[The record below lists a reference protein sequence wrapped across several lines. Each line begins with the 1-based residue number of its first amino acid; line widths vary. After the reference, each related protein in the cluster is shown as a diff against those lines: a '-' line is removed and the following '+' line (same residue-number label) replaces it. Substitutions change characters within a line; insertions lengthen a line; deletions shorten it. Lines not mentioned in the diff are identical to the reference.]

1 MSYGKILLS
10 FLITTLSFSAFAQTS
25 TTLSGYVKDG
35 NETIA
40 GASVLLKGT
49 KIGTTTNNQGYYEL
63 TTTETG
69 NLTLIVSYLGYQTSS
84 SKITIKNNEK
94 LSLNIVL
101 NKEQN
106 QLSDVNIAG
115 KTKNQEVKESGF
127 AVNAIET
134 KRFANTTADLNQILN
149 KSTGVKIREQ
159 GGMGSGFNFAI
170 NGLSGKQ
177 VRFFLDG
184 IPMES
189 FGGGMSLNNIPVNLA
204 ERIEVYKGVVPIEL
218 GSDALGGAV
227 NVITDQHTKRF
238 LDASYSY
245 GSFNSSR
252 AAING
257 RMTDEKTGLM
267 FNFSGFHNYSD
278 NDYLM
283 RNNPKYDAAIKV
295 TENNEVIL
303 RDARRFHDVYRSSM
317 GQLDIGLSDKSWA
330 DKISV
335 GFLYSNLYNE
345 IQTGASQNNVIGN
358 AHQKG
363 NFYMP
368 SVKYK
373 KTDFLIKGL
382 TANLMGSLSID
393 KSDVIDTSAYLYGWG
408 GIIRPES
415 VAGELRDIK
424 TIYHYKNTSAIARA
438 NFSYEIDEQQS
449 LNLNY
454 TYNHFS
460 RSATEEIM
468 HVDNNPF
475 DEPNTLSKSIIGLAY
490 QNQMFNKKLTTTL
503 FAKYYGLSTF
513 VRKAVFLSGG
523 TYSRQ
528 DSTTTK
534 NNLGY
539 GIASRYKI
547 TEQAGLKF
555 SFEHAYRL
563 QEAEELFGDGV
574 SVSSN
579 INLKPEESDN
589 FNLGA
594 YYTHQSGK
602 NKFSVE
608 GGYFFRNA
616 KNLIFSSPGGKYS
629 TFVNVGL
636 AQINGFEGEF
646 GYQYSNLLDFSVNAS
661 YQNAINNQ
669 EYDIN
674 SGLKDPTYSDRIP
687 NQPWFFAN
695 ASIGLGKD
703 NMIGKNSRIQFNWST
718 QYVDWFYITWES
730 RGSKESIDKIP
741 SQLIHNIALS
751 YSFERGKYNISAES
765 FNVTNELAYDNFR
778 LQKPGRSVFLKL
790 RYFIK

>member
-1 MSYGKILLS
+1 
-10 FLITTLSFSAFAQTS
+10 
-25 TTLSGYVKDG
+25 
-35 NETIA
+35 
-40 GASVLLKGT
+40 
-49 KIGTTTNNQGYYEL
+49 
-63 TTTETG
+63 
-69 NLTLIVSYLGYQTSS
+69 
-84 SKITIKNNEK
+84 
-94 LSLNIVL
+94 
-101 NKEQN
+101 
-106 QLSDVNIAG
+106 
-115 KTKNQEVKESGF
+115 
-127 AVNAIET
+127 
-134 KRFANTTADLNQILN
+134 
-149 KSTGVKIREQ
+149 
-159 GGMGSGFNFAI
+159 
-170 NGLSGKQ
+170 
-177 VRFFLDG
+177 
-184 IPMES
+184 
-189 FGGGMSLNNIPVNLA
+189 
-204 ERIEVYKGVVPIEL
+204 
-218 GSDALGGAV
+218 
-227 NVITDQHTKRF
+227 
-238 LDASYSY
+238 
-245 GSFNSSR
+245 
-252 AAING
+252 
-257 RMTDEKTGLM
+257 
-267 FNFSGFHNYSD
+267 
-278 NDYLM
+278 
-283 RNNPKYDAAIKV
+283 
-295 TENNEVIL
+295 
-303 RDARRFHDVYRSSM
+303 
-317 GQLDIGLSDKSWA
+317 
-330 DKISV
+330 
-335 GFLYSNLYNE
+335 
-345 IQTGASQNNVIGN
+345 
-358 AHQKG
+358 
-363 NFYMP
+363 MP

-468 HVDNNPF
+468 HVDNNHF

-669 EYDIN
+669 EYDIT
-674 SGLKDPTYSDRIP
+674 SGLQDPTYSDRIP